1 MECLARKPGAIH
13 VQEVIPVA
21 KSRPY
26 SSVSVK
32 TVEIESLARA
42 HAGQACVLGVDVA
55 KFELIAV
62 LRWPDG
68 SFQKP
73 WRIVN
78 PDELGLLIA
87 LLTKL
92 AASRCPVTVAL
103 ESSGTY
109 GDALR
114 QALDDAGIPLRR
126 VSAKAVKDQAE
137 TFDGVPSQHD
147 GKDAAIIADLCARG
161 KCAEW
166 SQRATDAAD
175 RELRYWVRK
184 LDGAQRIKQMWAGKI
199 EGMLARHWP
208 EVTRLVSGRSPTLS
222 LALAEWG
229 GPALLAADP
238 KAPQKLRRFGGHY
251 LTDAKIAAL
260 IESAKTTAGVR
271 AGQWESRELAEL
283 AGHVVAQRREIQA
296 CKRRLRQLTKDSQ
309 EHAAI
314 RAQAPALG
322 LMTACVLWMC
332 LGDPHRY
339 DSAGAYRKAM
349 GLNLVEISSGQLKGQ
364 LHLSK
369 RGQRLT
375 RKWMYFGALRWM
387 RDSAVKPWVERKK
400 ARDGGKG
407 MRAMVG
413 VMRRLALAAWN
424 VAVHGEAFDPS
435 RLFPGAGRCRSTAR
449 SKEANTL
456 AR

>member
-1 MECLARKPGAIH
+1 
-13 VQEVIPVA
+13 
-21 KSRPY
+21 
-26 SSVSVK
+26 
-32 TVEIESLARA
+32 VEIESLARS

-68 SFQKP
+68 SFQRP

-92 AASRCPVTVAL
+92 ASRCPATVAM

-114 QALDDAGIPLRR
+114 QALCDAGLPLRR

-161 KCAEW
+161 KCSAW
-166 SQRATDAAD
+166 SQRTSTTPAAD
-175 RELRYWVRK
+175 QEMRYWVRK
-184 LDGAQRIKQMWAGKI
+184 LDAAQRIKQVWGGKL

-208 EVTRLVSGRSPTLS
+208 EVTRLVSASGATLS
-222 LALAEWG
+222 AALAEWG
-229 GPALLAADP
+229 GPAALATDP

-251 LTDAKIAAL
+251 LTEVKIAVL

-271 AGQWESRELAEL
+271 SGEWETRELAEL

-296 CKRRLRQLTKDSQ
+296 CKRRLRKLSNDPDH
-309 EHAAI
+309 EGHAAI

-322 LMTACVLWMC
+322 LMTACVLWVC

-339 DSAGAYRKAM
+339 DSAAAYRKAM
-349 GLNLVEISSGQLKGQ
+349 GLNLVEVSSGQFKGR
-364 LHLSK
+364 LRISK
-369 RGQRLT
+369 RGRRLT

-387 RDSAVKPWVERKK
+387 RDPAVRPWVLRKK
-400 ARDGGKG
+400 ARDGGRG

-424 VAVHGEAFDPS
+424 VAVHGEAFDAT
-435 RLFPGAGRCRSTAR
+435 RLFPGAERGRGRGTAKPKGSER
-449 SKEANTL
+449 QRDDAVN
-456 AR
+456 AVR

>member
-26 SSVSVK
+26 SSVPVKSVD
-32 TVEIESLARA
+32 VEPLAKA

-92 AASRCPVTVAL
+92 ASSSSSSSRCPVTVAL

-166 SQRATDAAD
+166 SQQRATAGAAAD

-199 EGMLARHWP
+199 EGLLARHWP
-208 EVTRLVSGRSPTLS
+208 EGTRLVSGGGRSPTLS
-222 LALAEWG
+222 LALAEW
-229 GPALLAADP
+229 AA
-238 KAPQKLRRFGGHY
+238 RRCWPPIRRRPRSCAGSEG
-251 LTDAKIAAL
+251 
-260 IESAKTTAGVR
+260 TT
-271 AGQWESRELAEL
+271 
-283 AGHVVAQRREIQA
+283 
-296 CKRRLRQLTKDSQ
+296 
-309 EHAAI
+309 
-314 RAQAPALG
+314 
-322 LMTACVLWMC
+322 
-332 LGDPHRY
+332 
-339 DSAGAYRKAM
+339 
-349 GLNLVEISSGQLKGQ
+349 
-364 LHLSK
+364 
-369 RGQRLT
+369 
-375 RKWMYFGALRWM
+375 
-387 RDSAVKPWVERKK
+387 
-400 ARDGGKG
+400 
-407 MRAMVG
+407 
-413 VMRRLALAAWN
+413 
-424 VAVHGEAFDPS
+424 
-435 RLFPGAGRCRSTAR
+435 
-449 SKEANTL
+449 
-456 AR
+456 

>member
-1 MECLARKPGAIH
+1 M
-13 VQEVIPVA
+13 A

-26 SSVSVK
+26 SSVPVKSVD
-32 TVEIESLARA
+32 IESLAKP

-68 SFQKP
+68 SFQRP

-78 PDELGLLIA
+78 PDELGQLIA

-92 AASRCPVTVAL
+92 ASSSRCPVTVAL

-114 QALDDAGIPLRR
+114 QALCDAGIPLRR

-161 KCAEW
+161 KCAAW
-166 SQRATDAAD
+166 SERASSTAAPAD
-175 RELRYWVRK
+175 QEIRYWVRK
-184 LDGAQRIKQMWAGKI
+184 LDAAQRIKQVWGGKI
-199 EGMLARHWP
+199 EALLARHWP
-208 EVTRLVSGRSPTLS
+208 EVTRLVSASGATLGA
-222 LALAEWG
+222 ALVEWG
-229 GPALLAADP
+229 GPAALAADP
-238 KAPQKLRRFGGHY
+238 KAPQKLKRFGGHY
-251 LTDAKIAAL
+251 LTEAKIAAL

-271 AGQWESRELAEL
+271 TSEWETRELAEL

-314 RAQAPALG
+314 RAQAPVLG
-322 LMTACVLWMC
+322 LMTACVLWVC

-339 DSAGAYRKAM
+339 DSAAAYRKAM
-349 GLNLVEISSGQLKGQ
+349 GLNLVEISSGQFKGR
-364 LHLSK
+364 LRLSK

-387 RDSAVKPWVERKK
+387 RDSAVKPWVQRKK
-400 ARDGGKG
+400 ARDGGSG

-435 RLFPGAGRCRSTAR
+435 RLFPGAGRGRGTAKPKRSERERDDAVNAVR
-449 SKEANTL
+449 
-456 AR
+456 